1 MTDAQQHPTT
11 DTEMIE
17 AFASMSD
24 EDRAAV
30 LKLVTL
36 LERQN
41 GDKDKPAK
49 RADGFIHAHGWQ
61 VHPTLTVDTNTLPDT
76 ELDGLPDAVAS
87 QRLDAVRHW
96 RAAFAVVGALVGDG
110 IIRVNFHDK
119 NWHTEFEVT
128 VWTVS
133 RALALLD

>member
-11 DTEMIE
+11 DTELTE

-36 LERQN
+36 LEQQN
-41 GDKDKPAK
+41 ADKDKPTK
-49 RADGFIHAHGWQ
+49 RADGRMEGHGWQ
-61 VHPTLTVDTNTLPDT
+61 VYPTLMVDTNVLPDI
-76 ELDGLPDAVAS
+76 EALPDVVEGQIYSATK
-87 QRLDAVRHW
+87 HW
-96 RAAFAVVGALVGDG
+96 RDAFAVVGALVADG
-110 IIRVNFHDK
+110 AIQVNFHDK
-119 NWHTEFEVT
+119 NWHIRFELM
-128 VWTVS
+128 VWTAS